1 MERRLGVSILA
12 LGLIVGSA
20 SALPADAPAAPT
32 GQTHDAVTKVK
43 ALLEGATSAA
53 SAATSGA
60 PGTAAGA
67 GAAASSILRSIAN
80 AVLHA
85 AGTVAAA
92 ISDAMMTVVGGA
104 SQASRLVGATAAI
117 AGTSIASS
125 LAFGGSTLA
134 GAGSVVLEIGAAALA
149 SVVTFLSNAV
159 SIVSI
164 SLASAAAALAGVLT
178 NVASVVAS
186 LSQSASKARLQVDPR
201 IAVYGGAAVAGSAG
215 LWAVADWLKKA
226 GVLAPLYTRLAPS
239 RLLDN
244 EVRQRIFKLIEENP
258 GVHVSAIRAEMGIGW
273 GTTVYHLSKL
283 KAAHMVTT
291 MGSGN
296 QVCYFKNGSG
306 VSASDQKAI
315 PLLKNPKAKAIREFL
330 TTNPGATQKRVADM
344 LGMSAALVSWH
355 VARLE
360 DAGLLERVRDGRVT
374 RLALKTIDPVAV
386 AA

>member
-1 MERRLGVSILA
+1 M
-12 LGLIVGSA
+12 
-20 SALPADAPAAPT
+20 
-32 GQTHDAVTKVK
+32 
-43 ALLEGATSAA
+43 
-53 SAATSGA
+53 
-60 PGTAAGA
+60 
-67 GAAASSILRSIAN
+67 
-80 AVLHA
+80 
-85 AGTVAAA
+85 
-92 ISDAMMTVVGGA
+92 
-104 SQASRLVGATAAI
+104 
-117 AGTSIASS
+117 
-125 LAFGGSTLA
+125 
-134 GAGSVVLEIGAAALA
+134 
-149 SVVTFLSNAV
+149 
-159 SIVSI
+159 
-164 SLASAAAALAGVLT
+164 
-178 NVASVVAS
+178 
-186 LSQSASKARLQVDPR
+186 
-201 IAVYGGAAVAGSAG
+201 
-215 LWAVADWLKKA
+215 
-226 GVLAPLYTRLAPS
+226 
-239 RLLDN
+239 
-244 EVRQRIFKLIEENP
+244 
-258 GVHVSAIRAEMGIGW
+258 SAIRAEMGIGW